1 MSAIARAPLG
11 ASTRQN
17 RVMEMKTKDDP
28 DTQMQVAKLEV
39 KDQRRRRAEAEG
51 MAEAAKRDSGSF
63 S

>member
-1 MSAIARAPLG
+1 VI
-11 ASTRQN
+11 
-17 RVMEMKTKDDP
+17 EMKTKDDP